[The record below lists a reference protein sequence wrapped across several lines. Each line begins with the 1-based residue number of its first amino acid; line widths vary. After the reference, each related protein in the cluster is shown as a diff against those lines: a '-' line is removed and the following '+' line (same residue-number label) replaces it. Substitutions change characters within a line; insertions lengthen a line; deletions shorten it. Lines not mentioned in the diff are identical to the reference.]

1 MGVFKSQGKEC
12 NKKLKVKR
20 SKKSLKM
27 CCNNRTRERWVVALV
42 ILGCIFS
49 ALVATFLVMVT
60 HPGDECLLFISVRGE
75 ALIYGHPAG
84 CRFISVAHIMVI
96 VASFAF
102 GLTLTCCT
110 QRQRTQGTV
119 GSNKTLRG
127 SMTAV
132 SVDGIRSKPTVSL
145 IVLSLVITMLV
156 LITTIVLVSGYV
168 VTCGELQYETR
179 RQIYGSQTLGT
190 ALHNP
195 VVTCFSIFR
204 DADLHT
210 RLHHDHY
217 ELAGSWHGQYTAYR
231 HGRPH
236 VWTGDHE
243 HGIEL
248 ALGIELSVA
257 SSLISAVMWIAIT
270 WILILHRKSVK
281 ARNRLT
287 VAESIEDAKIWAA
300 DNATVAAQQAAVHQY
315 EMLSRQQGSTTQ
327 SVHNPYES
335 LGGSIV
341 NGHQSRIQSA
351 MSGPPAPPSDASTV
365 DAMIAHQSV
374 IAHSH
379 PDGSFFMT
387 NNGTY
392 VQLVNGVLTNVQV
405 APPTQPQVPVQYMQ
419 LQFPHQQHQQFPQQ
433 HPQQQQQFPRQQ
445 QQQQQH
451 MQQQFGSPAQPLSSL
466 PLSNPPS
473 NPPSQPSSLVGTSSS
488 LTQPLMPKTT
498 SASPSKKKQE
508 QEAEEEEGLKANT
521 RMNMRRQKDIAA
533 MAGIKCSQF

>member
-1 MGVFKSQGKEC
+1 
-12 NKKLKVKR
+12 
-20 SKKSLKM
+20 M
-27 CCNNRTRERWVVALV
+27 CCNNQTRERWVVGLALT
-42 ILGCIFS
+42 GCVFS
-49 ALVATFLVMVT
+49 ALVATFLFMVT
-60 HPGDECLLFISVRGE
+60 HPGDECLLFVSVRGE

-84 CRFISVAHIMVI
+84 CRFISTAHIMVI
-96 VASFAF
+96 IATFAF

-110 QRQRTQGTV
+110 QRQRLQGTA

-145 IVLSLVITMLV
+145 IVLSMVITMLV

-243 HGIEL
+243 HGIDL
-248 ALGIELSVA
+248 ALGLELSLA
-257 SSLISAVMWIAIT
+257 SSFISAVMWVAIT

-300 DNATVAAQQAAVHQY
+300 DNATVAAQQAAAVHQY

-341 NGHQSRIQSA
+341 NGHQNGPGQ
-351 MSGPPAPPSDASTV
+351 SGPPAPPSDASTV

-374 IAHSH
+374 IASSH

-392 VQLVNGVLTNVQV
+392 VQLVNGVLTNVEI
-405 APPTQPQVPVQYMQ
+405 APPPQPQVPVQYMQ
-419 LQFPHQQHQQFPQQ
+419 VQFPHHQQHQQQFSQQQ
-433 HPQQQQQFPRQQ
+433 HPQPTQQ
-445 QQQQQH
+445 QQQVY
-451 MQQQFGSPAQPLSSL
+451 MQQQFGSPAQPVTSL
-466 PLSNPPS
+466 PPSHPPPSNS
-473 NPPSQPSSLVGTSSS
+473 NPPSQPSSLGPSS
-488 LTQPLMPKTT
+488 LTQPLMP
-498 SASPSKKKQE
+498 E
-508 QEAEEEEGLKANT
+508 QVTVKGSSNNDTVDEALKANT